1 MLIQNKKPLEATEQ
15 SLSMAD
21 LITLS
26 RFLIEL
32 VRGLERSSR
41 RRLAQPLLTVVLL
54 VAAYASIHIGQEGSV
69 SLGLRAAF
77 LDNDASR
84 LERSRMDRQILL
96 QSELKHFAAANAL
109 IDQHLEYLLAHSR
122 GASRVRMHV
131 IHNGVTGLTGTGLL
145 RYDVTNIVA
154 SPGRALGANVQN
166 APLADLGDFLPGML
180 AGQCTVHR
188 TSDLH
193 AGPMLVRLVSLGV
206 SSVMACPSADV
217 QGKLVGA
224 LLISWDGA
232 DAPPEGIEM
241 RALMDIGHHV
251 GDQIAAVLDLQGPPP
266 WPSENHLGN

>member
-1 MLIQNKKPLEATEQ
+1 M
-15 SLSMAD
+15 SD
-21 LITLS
+21 FFTLL
-26 RFLIEL
+26 RFVFEIS
-32 VRGLERSSR
+32 RGLGRSYQ

-54 VAAYASIHIGQEGSV
+54 VAAYATVHIGQEGSFN
-69 SLGLRAAF
+69 LGLRAAF
-77 LDNDASR
+77 VDNDASR
-84 LERSRMDRQILL
+84 LERSRMDRQIML

-109 IDQHLEYLLAHSR
+109 IDQHLEYLLEHAR

-154 SPGRALGANVQN
+154 SPGRSLGSSVQN

-180 AGQCTVHR
+180 AGQCTMHR
-188 TSDLH
+188 TGDLH

-206 SSVMACPSADV
+206 SNVLACPAADV

-224 LLISWDGA
+224 LLISWDGVE
-232 DAPPEGIEM
+232 APPEGVEM
-241 RALMDIGHHV
+241 RALMEIGHHI